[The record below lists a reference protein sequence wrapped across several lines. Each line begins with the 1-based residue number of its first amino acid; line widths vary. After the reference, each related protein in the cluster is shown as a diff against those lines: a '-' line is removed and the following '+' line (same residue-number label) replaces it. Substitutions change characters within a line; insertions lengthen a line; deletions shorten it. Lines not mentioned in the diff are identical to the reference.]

1 VWEVRDSV
9 DVPTMG
15 RQVVAVVDVAE
26 GGVIAMRWEVGVV
39 IGAVGKTVG
48 RDRWQGASSRGKSLQ
63 GGEEKPVF
71 DRKYQVGSGSGW
83 FGCNIVRQ

>member
-26 GGVIAMRWEVGVV
+26 GGVIAMRWEVAEAV
-39 IGAVGKTVG
+39 GAVGMTVK
-48 RDRWQGASSRGKSLQ
+48 RDRWQGASLRGESL
-63 GGEEKPVF
+63 
-71 DRKYQVGSGSGW
+71 
-83 FGCNIVRQ
+83 